1 MYQRLIILLLYC
13 AAGLM
18 QAQGASRWTEE
29 MYGQYTCDN
38 YTDYAAFNN
47 PVAAE
52 SADAALL
59 EAAVFYETNRQRAL
73 HEKTA
78 FAYDQP
84 LNACAHDHSAN
95 MVEYD
100 FFSHESPVAGKQTLP
115 DRLAEVGY
123 PNYTCAENI
132 AIVAAQG
139 TYAEVA
145 RHLVAD
151 KWMHS
156 KPHRANILRSGLT
169 HLGCGVAFY
178 QDGKF
183 LYVKATQNFLKKL

>member
-1 MYQRLIILLLYC
+1 MCKRITTLLLC
-13 AAGLM
+13 CIALAWQTQAAK
-18 QAQGASRWTEE
+18 WTEE
-29 MYGQYTCDN
+29 MYGQYTFRN
-38 YTDYAAFNN
+38 YTDCAAFNE
-47 PVAAE
+47 PVVAE
-52 SADAALL
+52 SADADLL

-78 FAYDQP
+78 FVYDQP
-84 LNACAHDHSAN
+84 LNLCAHDHSAN
-95 MVEYD
+95 MVEHN
-100 FFSHESPVAGKQTLP
+100 FFSHESPVPGKQTLP
-115 DRLAEVGY
+115 DRLTAVGY

-145 RHLVAD
+145 RYLVAD
-151 KWMHS
+151 KWMKS